1 MLTAHRPSQDIPKQA
16 DQMDGAKPG
25 GTSWRVITVA
35 GFDPAADIRETLG
48 DVGTQCET
56 LIRHRPRAEPPCAD
70 ELLRVEELDGSPLSS
85 DRIARRWHRPPYA
98 LPLRLARYAP
108 LSSEAD
114 VLDFAVI
121 GTQGER
127 REFIARV
134 ERTAARLVQD
144 AIAGSS
150 RGATGLSVS
159 MEELR
164 TRHRGMPGWLD
175 RATARVG
182 QWLFSEW
189 WSVGATT
196 MPLAEIVRTGESGP
210 VTWLFPD
217 KGAAYLADPFPWP
230 GTDRLLC
237 EEMPVS
243 GGNGRIIALRQNGQ
257 GAWRQSDVVLEQQ
270 DHHSYPCAVRYGDD
284 TYFLPEAPTCG
295 ATTLYRLEPDRKPIP
310 LCEVAPGRR
319 LADPTLFRHDGHYWI
334 ACTDLDIGSHDN
346 LCFLYAREPT
356 GPWHSHRCT
365 PAKIDICGARPA
377 GPLFS
382 LGDELFRPG
391 QDCARTYGARVVIHR
406 IDALTPEHFSETVVA
421 RLRPDPR
428 GPFPDGLHTLAAD
441 EGRVWIDGKR
451 FEWDFG
457 SLARKFVRRGRLA
470 LGRNWAAAR

>member
-1 MLTAHRPSQDIPKQA
+1 MLTAHRPSQDSLNRA
-16 DQMDGAKPG
+16 DQIDGAKPCG
-25 GTSWRVITVA
+25 IPWRVVAVA
-35 GFDPAADIRETLG
+35 GFDPAADIRETLRG
-48 DVGTQCET
+48 VGAHHET
-56 LIRHRPRAEPPCAD
+56 LIRHQPQAEPPCGD
-70 ELLRVEELDGSPLSS
+70 ELLRVEELDGSPLSGS
-85 DRIARRWHRPPYA
+85 RIAERWHRPPYA

-108 LSSEAD
+108 LSTEAD

-127 REFIARV
+127 REFIERV

-150 RGATGLSVS
+150 RGATGLSVAK
-159 MEELR
+159 EELR
-164 TRHRGMPGWLD
+164 SRYRGMPGWFD

-182 QWLFSEW
+182 AWLFSEW

-196 MPLAEIVRTGESGP
+196 IPLAEIVRTGESGP

-217 KGAAYLADPFPWP
+217 KGPAYLADPFPWP

-237 EEMPVS
+237 EEMPVA
-243 GGNGRIIALRQNGQ
+243 GGNGRIVALRQNGQ
-257 GAWRQSDVVLEQQ
+257 GAWHQADVVLEHQ
-270 DHHSYPCAVRYGDD
+270 DHHSYPCAVKYGDD
-284 TYFLPEAPTCG
+284 TYLLPEAPTSG
-295 ATTLYRLEPDRKPIP
+295 ATTLYRLVPDQQPIP

-346 LCFLYAREPT
+346 LCFLFAREPT

-377 GPLFS
+377 GPLFT

-391 QDCARTYGARVVIHR
+391 QDCARTYGAGVVIHR
-406 IDALTPEHFSETVVA
+406 IDALTPDHFNETVVA
-421 RLRPDPR
+421 RLRPDPG
-428 GPFPDGLHTLAAD
+428 GPFPDGLHTLAAG

-451 FEWDFG
+451 FEWDFAG
-457 SLARKFVRRGRLA
+457 LARKFVRRGRRV
-470 LGRNWAAAR
+470 LGGGLAAAR